1 MNSRSAD
8 ATTPPHRSQRQA
20 PPVRVTSKIKC
31 REGLRVNLN
40 HGAGVVTRY
49 CHAVALA
56 VSAGEQVVAG
66 QVIGWVG
73 STGHSSG
80 PHLHFETHRNA
91 PPASN
96 DTAEDPI
103 PFLQAAGVQV

>member
-1 MNSRSAD
+1 M
-8 ATTPPHRSQRQA
+8 PG
-20 PPVRVTSKIKC
+20 C
-31 REGLRVNLN
+31 GLRVNIN

-56 VSAGEQVVAG
+56 VSAGAQVVAG

-80 PHLHFETHRNA
+80 PHLHFETHRGA
-91 PPASN
+91 PPATNES
-96 DTAEDPI
+96 AVDPVG
-103 PFLQAAGVQV
+103 FLQAAGVRI